1 MNLPKK
7 KTQVLSEEE
16 LNNTR
21 LNHEYS
27 RKKILLDFFL
37 VILILSVAIVFV
49 ITIYRIFTDESARNA
64 VTDIVISSVPGIIF
78 FALAMFGIQRRN

>member
-1 MNLPKK
+1 MNLPKE

-37 VILILSVAIVFV
+37 VILMLSIAIVFV
-49 ITIYRIFTDESARNA
+49 MTIYRIFTDEAARNS
-64 VTDIVISSVPGIIF
+64 VTDLVISSVPGIIF
-78 FALAMFGIQRRN
+78 FALAMFGIQKKN